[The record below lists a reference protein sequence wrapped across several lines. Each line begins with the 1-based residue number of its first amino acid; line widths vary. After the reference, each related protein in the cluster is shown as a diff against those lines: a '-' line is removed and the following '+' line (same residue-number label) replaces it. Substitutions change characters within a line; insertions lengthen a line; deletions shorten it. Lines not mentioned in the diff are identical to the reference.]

1 MRAEREAEAQSRSVE
16 TEELQDRVTSVSQER
31 DLLQGALEG
40 LMQEREQQRAEL
52 EDGME
57 KLRAEVHYGRCG
69 SKQPNSE
76 AGNSSSVTPF
86 IFLLSCYNQ
95 QVAVLSASL
104 QAEAERKKQLEEELQ
119 HSRDAVRSSFMASGP
134 AQLSQTFPF
143 CIFTGFIFL
152 LLKASGTQE
161 ILDLVQEELSEQKL
175 MRSDLERRCRERQS
189 SLDRQVGVSEG

>member
-69 SKQPNSE
+69 SKQPNSK
-76 AGNSSSVTPF
+76 AGNSSSVTTF

-119 HSRDAVRSSFMASGP
+119 YSRDAVRSSVMASGP
-134 AQLSQTFPF
+134 AQRSQTFPF

-152 LLKASGTQE
+152 LLSY
-161 ILDLVQEELSEQKL
+161 
-175 MRSDLERRCRERQS
+175 
-189 SLDRQVGVSEG
+189 